1 MASLN
6 KQQKRAKRAK
16 IKAKQINIH
25 GRKPV
30 EQDEELDNELG
41 DELGEI
47 GEPIPEYTL
56 AMFSKMR
63 DAEAISRNEM
73 LVTLLSNLADI
84 ISDQPE
90 LLDMENADNE
100 AMAATHLAAD
110 MLIDYRMW
118 ADGMDRDLPDEVR
131 EQIGDAQVIWS
142 VHGAD
147 GRQLALRVPSAV
159 ARGEFNVLVNP
170 AHPQFGQI
178 RLLADD
184 PLALDPRLF
193 GG

>member
-30 EQDEELDNELG
+30 ALD
-41 DELGEI
+41 DDLGEI

-63 DAEAISRNEM
+63 DAEAVGRSEM
-73 LVTLLSNLADI
+73 LSVLLTNLAFI
-84 ISDQPE
+84 IIDHPE
-90 LLDMENADNE
+90 LLDMENADDE
-100 AMAATHLAAD
+100 GMAATHLAAD

-118 ADGMDRDLPDEVR
+118 ADGMDRETAQAWLTDPQFITDF
-131 EQIGDAQVIWS
+131 GDALDS
-142 VHGAD
+142 Y
-147 GRQLALRVPSAV
+147 RQSPDAQEEK
-159 ARGEFNVLVNP
+159 GE
-170 AHPQFGQI
+170 
-178 RLLADD
+178 
-184 PLALDPRLF
+184 
-193 GG
+193 

>member
-16 IKAKQINIH
+16 IKARQINIH
-25 GRKPV
+25 GRKPAA
-30 EQDEELDNELG
+30 LDDDLG
-41 DELGEI
+41 DI

-63 DAEAISRNEM
+63 DAEATSRNDM
-73 LVTLLSNLADI
+73 LLTLLSDLAQI
-84 ISDQPE
+84 ISDHPE

-118 ADGMDRDLPDEVR
+118 ADGMDRETAQAWLTEPQFISDFGNALDSYRESLGEPDEKA
-131 EQIGDAQVIWS
+131 E
-142 VHGAD
+142 
-147 GRQLALRVPSAV
+147 
-159 ARGEFNVLVNP
+159 
-170 AHPQFGQI
+170 
-178 RLLADD
+178 
-184 PLALDPRLF
+184 
-193 GG
+193 

>member
-118 ADGMDRDLPDEVR
+118 ADGMDRDA
-131 EQIGDAQVIWS
+131 AQAWLT
-142 VHGAD
+142 D
-147 GRQLALRVPSAV
+147 
-159 ARGEFNVLVNP
+159 
-170 AHPQFGQI
+170 PQFITDFGT
-178 RLLADD
+178 
-184 PLALDPRLF
+184 ALDTYRASVDAEEEKAE
-193 GG
+193 

>member
-16 IKAKQINIH
+16 IKARQINIH
-25 GRKPV
+25 GRKPAA
-30 EQDEELDNELG
+30 LDDDIE
-41 DELGEI
+41 DI

-63 DAEAISRNEM
+63 DAEATSRNDM
-73 LVTLLSNLADI
+73 LLTLLTNLAQI

-118 ADGMDRDLPDEVR
+118 ADGMDRDAAQAWLTDPQFITDF
-131 EQIGDAQVIWS
+131 GDALDS
-142 VHGAD
+142 Y
-147 GRQLALRVPSAV
+147 RQS
-159 ARGEFNVLVNP
+159 
-170 AHPQFGQI
+170 
-178 RLLADD
+178 
-184 PLALDPRLF
+184 LDAQQEKAE
-193 GG
+193 

>member
-16 IKAKQINIH
+16 AKAKQINIH
-25 GRKPV
+25 GRKPAA
-30 EQDEELDNELG
+30 LD
-41 DELGEI
+41 DDLGEI

-63 DAEAISRNEM
+63 DAEANSRSDM
-73 LVTLLSNLADI
+73 LQILLSELAEI
-84 ISDQPE
+84 ISDHPD

-118 ADGMDRDLPDEVR
+118 ADGMDRDTAQAWLTDPQFITDFGTALDSYR
-131 EQIGDAQVIWS
+131 ESLDAQEEK
-142 VHGAD
+142 A
-147 GRQLALRVPSAV
+147 
-159 ARGEFNVLVNP
+159 E
-170 AHPQFGQI
+170 
-178 RLLADD
+178 
-184 PLALDPRLF
+184 
-193 GG
+193 

>member
-16 IKAKQINIH
+16 IKAKQINMF
-25 GRKPV
+25 GRKPAT
-30 EQDEELDNELG
+30 LDDDLG
-41 DELGEI
+41 DI

-63 DAEAISRNEM
+63 DAEATSRYEM
-73 LVTLLSNLADI
+73 LMILLNELSAI
-84 ISDQPE
+84 INDHPE

-118 ADGMDRDLPDEVR
+118 ADGMDRDT
-131 EQIGDAQVIWS
+131 AQAWLT
-142 VHGAD
+142 D
-147 GRQLALRVPSAV
+147 
-159 ARGEFNVLVNP
+159 
-170 AHPQFGQI
+170 PQFITDFG
-178 RLLADD
+178 A
-184 PLALDPRLF
+184 ALDSYRQSLEAQEQKAE
-193 GG
+193 

>member
-25 GRKPV
+25 GRKPAA
-30 EQDEELDNELG
+30 LDDDLG
-41 DELGEI
+41 DI

-63 DAEAISRNEM
+63 DAEATSRNDM
-73 LVTLLSNLADI
+73 LLTLLSNLAEI
-84 ISDQPE
+84 ISDHPE

-118 ADGMDRDLPDEVR
+118 ADGMDRDAAQAWLTDPQFITDF
-131 EQIGDAQVIWS
+131 GDALDS
-142 VHGAD
+142 Y
-147 GRQLALRVPSAV
+147 RQS
-159 ARGEFNVLVNP
+159 
-170 AHPQFGQI
+170 
-178 RLLADD
+178 
-184 PLALDPRLF
+184 LDLPVEKAE
-193 GG
+193 

>member
-25 GRKPV
+25 GRKPA
-30 EQDEELDNELG
+30 DLD
-41 DELGEI
+41 DDLGEI

-63 DAEAISRNEM
+63 DAEATSRSDM
-73 LVTLLSNLADI
+73 LQILLSELAVI

-118 ADGMDRDLPDEVR
+118 ADGMDREAAQAWLTDPQFITDFGTALDSYR
-131 EQIGDAQVIWS
+131 QTLDAQE
-142 VHGAD
+142 AK
-147 GRQLALRVPSAV
+147 
-159 ARGEFNVLVNP
+159 GE
-170 AHPQFGQI
+170 
-178 RLLADD
+178 
-184 PLALDPRLF
+184 
-193 GG
+193 

>member
-16 IKAKQINIH
+16 AKAKQIRMV
-25 GRKPV
+25 GRKPT
-30 EQDEELDNELG
+30 ELND
-41 DELGEI
+41 DLGEL

-63 DAEAISRNEM
+63 DAEATSRNNM
-73 LVTLLSNLADI
+73 LLTLLSDLAGI
-84 ISDQPE
+84 ISDHPE

-118 ADGMDRDLPDEVR
+118 ADGMDRDAAQAWLTDPQFITDF
-131 EQIGDAQVIWS
+131 GDALDS
-142 VHGAD
+142 Y
-147 GRQLALRVPSAV
+147 RQS
-159 ARGEFNVLVNP
+159 
-170 AHPQFGQI
+170 
-178 RLLADD
+178 
-184 PLALDPRLF
+184 LDLPVEKAE
-193 GG
+193 

>member
-25 GRKPV
+25 GRKPAAL
-30 EQDEELDNELG
+30 DEDLD
-41 DELGEI
+41 DDLGEI

-63 DAEAISRNEM
+63 DAEAIGRNDM
-73 LVTLLSNLADI
+73 LLALLSDLAGI
-84 ISDQPE
+84 ISDHPE

-118 ADGMDRDLPDEVR
+118 ADGMDRDT
-131 EQIGDAQVIWS
+131 AQAWLT
-142 VHGAD
+142 D
-147 GRQLALRVPSAV
+147 
-159 ARGEFNVLVNP
+159 
-170 AHPQFGQI
+170 PQFITDFGT
-178 RLLADD
+178 
-184 PLALDPRLF
+184 ALDSYRQTLDDAETKDESV
-193 GG
+193 

>member
-25 GRKPV
+25 GRKPAAL
-30 EQDEELDNELG
+30 DDDLDNDL
-41 DELGEI
+41 DEP

-73 LVTLLSNLADI
+73 LLTLLRELAFVIVDH
-84 ISDQPE
+84 PE

-100 AMAATHLAAD
+100 GMAATHLAAD

-118 ADGMDRDLPDEVR
+118 ADGMDRDAAQAWLTDPQFITDF
-131 EQIGDAQVIWS
+131 GDALDS
-142 VHGAD
+142 Y
-147 GRQLALRVPSAV
+147 RQS
-159 ARGEFNVLVNP
+159 
-170 AHPQFGQI
+170 
-178 RLLADD
+178 
-184 PLALDPRLF
+184 LDAQEEKAE
-193 GG
+193 

>member
-16 IKAKQINIH
+16 IKARQINIH
-25 GRKPV
+25 GRKPAAL
-30 EQDEELDNELG
+30 DDDLSEL
-41 DELGEI
+41 

-63 DAEAISRNEM
+63 DAEATSRNDM
-73 LVTLLSNLADI
+73 LLTLLSNLAGI
-84 ISDQPE
+84 ISDHPE

-118 ADGMDRDLPDEVR
+118 ADGMDRDAAQAWLTDPQFITDF
-131 EQIGDAQVIWS
+131 GDALDS
-142 VHGAD
+142 Y
-147 GRQLALRVPSAV
+147 RQS
-159 ARGEFNVLVNP
+159 
-170 AHPQFGQI
+170 
-178 RLLADD
+178 
-184 PLALDPRLF
+184 LDLPVEKAE
-193 GG
+193 